1 MISNIDILRKKL
13 LFRSSHRGTKEMDI
27 LLGTFFKNNYNL
39 LEEKELLEFKSLLM
53 ITDKAL
59 SDWLIMNKNN
69 SKIESIEISKKL
81 KEFVTK
87 RGLKN

>member
-27 LLGTFFKNNYNL
+27 LLGTFFKDNYDL
-39 LEEKELLEFKSLLM
+39 LEEKELLEFKVLLM

-59 SDWLIMNKNN
+59 SDWLIMGKNDPEID
-69 SKIESIEISKKL
+69 KIEISKKL
-81 KEFVTK
+81 KEHVIT

>member
-1 MISNIDILRKKL
+1 
-13 LFRSSHRGTKEMDI
+13 MDI

-69 SKIESIEISKKL
+69 SEIESIEISKKL